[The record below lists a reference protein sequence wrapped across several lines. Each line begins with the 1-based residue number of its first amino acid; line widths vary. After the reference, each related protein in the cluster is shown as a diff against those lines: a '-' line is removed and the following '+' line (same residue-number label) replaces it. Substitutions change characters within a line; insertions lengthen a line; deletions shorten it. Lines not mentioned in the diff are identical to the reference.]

1 MQRRNFLRSAGAAV
15 VTGTA
20 TASTAAAN
28 SDETAETDSD
38 MQIILHGGAG
48 GEPDDPEP
56 RQAVMDEAADAG
68 VAEDTPLDAVVSAL
82 CVMEESPMF
91 NAGVGG
97 AIQSDGQVRTDAG
110 IMMSDLEIG
119 AVASVPGVSEAT
131 RAARVIMEET
141 PHVLVRGEFAA
152 EVAAGFGID
161 TDVTLTTEDGLEDFE
176 ELDPPDG
183 DAFDQLEWVNEV
195 FGGTSTVGGVAR
207 SGDQLAA
214 ATSTGGLSYAL
225 AGRIGDVPQAGSGF
239 YCTDAGG
246 VSVTGT
252 GEDIIRT
259 TLSQRTVSLLEDG
272 ETAQSAA
279 EIALDQFVDLTD
291 STAGIIVQDADGD
304 TGITFNSDAMQ
315 TSESNS

>member
-1 MQRRNFLRSAGAAV
+1 M
-15 VTGTA
+15 
-20 TASTAAAN
+20 
-28 SDETAETDSD
+28 E
-38 MQIILHGGAG
+38 IILHGGAG
-48 GEPDDPEP
+48 GVPDEPEP
-56 RQAVMDEAADAG
+56 RQAVLDDAVEHGAAQ
-68 VAEDTPLDAVVSAL
+68 ETPLDAVVSAL
-82 CVMEESPMF
+82 CVLEESPMF

-110 IMMSDLEIG
+110 IMLSDLEIG

-161 TDVTLTTEDGLEDFE
+161 TNVTLTTEDGLEEFE

-183 DAFDQLEWVNEV
+183 DAFEQLEWVNEV
-195 FGGTSTVGGVAR
+195 FGGAGTVGAVAR
-207 SGDQLAA
+207 SGDELAA
-214 ATSTGGLSYAL
+214 ATSTGGLSYAI
-225 AGRIGDVPQAGSGF
+225 AGRVGDVPQAGSGF

-259 TLSQRTVSLLEDG
+259 TLSQRTAGLLEDG
-272 ETAQSAA
+272 ESAQSAA
-279 EIALDQFVDLTD
+279 ETALEEFVDLTD
-291 STAGIIVQDADGD
+291 STAGIIVLDADGD

-315 TSESNS
+315 TSQSTEE